1 MIFPYI
7 EFLGLQEERI
17 FRPMIPVTFKSN
29 NYIFK
34 SYALVDSGSDYT
46 ILPIEI
52 ANRLNIKLSS
62 TNRYT
67 IEGAGGSTFSIY
79 QSPIEIEHIIHQK
92 GFREIKISSKVFFA
106 ESGSTLLL
114 GQKGFL
120 EHIKANLKG
129 NQREIEIIQNK

>member
-17 FRPMIPVTFKSN
+17 FRPMIPIIFKAN
-29 NYIFK
+29 NCIFK

-52 ANRLNIKLSS
+52 ASKLNIKLSS
-62 TNRYT
+62 KNLYT
-67 IEGAGGSTFSIY
+67 IEGAGGSTFNIY
-79 QSPIEIEHIIHQK
+79 QSPLEIEHILHQK
-92 GFREIKISSKVFFA
+92 GFRDIKLSSKIFFA

-120 EHIKANLKG
+120 EKIKTNLKG
-129 NQREIEIIQNK
+129 NQKEIEINL